1 MRLLSVTTIVIG
13 AALALSGCSKFQAP
27 TADKKIDALNVI
39 DASNLNDIMLTVADP
54 NEAVTY
60 FQKALKK
67 EPDRIEFKR
76 GLAQSLVRAKRA
88 SEAVLVYADIMKSGE
103 ASNEDRVNYADAL
116 IRTNE
121 WALAEKQLNDTPPTY
136 ETYKRYR
143 LEAMIADSHKK
154 WKKADAFYETAAGL
168 TTNPAPVLNNWG
180 YSKLTRGDYK
190 AAEKLFLEAI
200 TYDPKMFTAKN
211 NLVMARAAQG
221 KYTLPVIRMTQEER
235 AKLLYSIAV
244 LAMKNGDDDVAR
256 DLLQQAIDT
265 HPRYFADAV
274 RTLES
279 LNQRAGI

>member
-54 NEAVTY
+54 NEAVAY

-88 SEAVLVYADIMKSGE
+88 SEAVLVYADIVKSDK

-154 WKKADAFYETAAGL
+154 WEKADAFYETAAGL

-256 DLLQQAIDT
+256 GLLQQAIDT
-265 HPRYFADAV
+265 HPRYFANAV
-274 RTLES
+274 RTLEA